1 MIRIDKNVEAKTI
14 RSQNNT
20 QELERE
26 SKRLEKLFYYYRDL
40 EDEVKKNAS
49 LDQLIEIR
57 MNNAILLEEIFTRVD
72 TKDSKFLKRIDH
84 MWNKFITS

>member
-14 RSQNNT
+14 HSQNNT

-72 TKDSKFLKRIDH
+72 TIDSKFLKRIDH

>member
-1 MIRIDKNVEAKTI
+1 MMRIDKNVEAKTI

-40 EDEVKKNAS
+40 EDEVKKNVS

>member
-1 MIRIDKNVEAKTI
+1 MMRIDKNVEAKTI